1 MRPARMAAALLLL
14 GCQSAPVTR
23 SEPSATPAAALASLA
38 DDYWEWRMREF
49 PTSATRNG
57 DHRYDDRL
65 MDIGPE
71 ARLARLRDLRAF
83 RERLRALLADKLAE
97 PDRVTSDVLRVTLDL
112 EIEEPDHHFWQWS
125 VDQMFGPQ
133 VSFFQLLTFH
143 PTKTEQ
149 DIENLAA
156 RFEAFPRHL
165 DQYGRNLAEGLR
177 AKRVPPRV
185 AVERVIAQ
193 IRRHVERGAEKSPL
207 AEAIERI
214 PAETPAA
221 RREALAA
228 RLRSGLAG
236 CVLPALARL
245 GDFLEWELLP
255 ASRTEPGVC
264 HIPGGREAYAF
275 RIRQHTRDGLTPEE
289 LHRVGREELASIRK
303 EMEAIVARA
312 GPSGKTGDLAG
323 YQESVEKDPRNF
335 YDSREAVLDDARR
348 LLEEATAK
356 LPKFFGKLPKTPCVV
371 KPIEEYREKDAVA
384 AFYESPPDDLSRP
397 GVYWSNTY
405 EPGTRSRVNMPALTV
420 HEAVPGHHL
429 QLALATEAKGLPA
442 FRRHGGFTAF
452 VEGWGLYS
460 ERLADEMGMYKS
472 DLDRFGM
479 LTFQAWRATRLVVDT
494 GLHAMGWTRDQAL
507 AVMKDNLAISDAE
520 IENELDRYIIWP
532 GQALAYK
539 VGQREIQA
547 LRAEAEKA
555 LGAKFDLRAFHD
567 AVLANGAIPLETLRT
582 AVRRW
587 IEKARQRG

>member
-1 MRPARMAAALLLL
+1 MAAAALALL

-23 SEPSATPAAALASLA
+23 SEPPATPAAALARLA

-65 MDIGPE
+65 TDVGPE
-71 ARLARLRDLRAF
+71 ARAARGRDLRAF
-83 RERLRALLADKLAE
+83 RERLAALPADRLSE
-97 PDRVTSDVLRVTLDL
+97 PDRVTADVLKVTLDL
-112 EIEEPDHHFWQWS
+112 EIEEPDHGFWQWN

-143 PTKTEQ
+143 PTGTEQ
-149 DIENLAA
+149 DLENLAA
-156 RFEAFPRHL
+156 RLEAFPRHL
-165 DQYGRNLAEGLR
+165 DQYRRNLAEGLR
-177 AKRVPPRV
+177 EKRVPPRV

-193 IRRHVERGAEKSPL
+193 IRRHVERGADKSPL
-207 AEAIERI
+207 AEALARI

-236 CVLPALARL
+236 CVLPALSRL
-245 GDFLEWELLP
+245 GDFLERELLP
-255 ASRTEPGVC
+255 VSRTEPGVC

-275 RIRQHTRDGLTPEE
+275 RIRQHTRDGLTAEE
-289 LHRVGREELASIRK
+289 LHRVGLEEVASIRK
-303 EMEAIVARA
+303 EMETIAARA
-312 GPSGKTGDLAG
+312 ERPGDLNG
-323 YQESVEKDPRNF
+323 YLEFVEKDPRNF
-335 YDSREAVLDDARR
+335 YATREEVLDDARR

-356 LPKFFGKLPKTPCVV
+356 LPRFFGKLPKTPCVV
-371 KPIEEYREKDAVA
+371 KPIEEYRERDAVA
-384 AFYESPPDDLSRP
+384 AFYEGPPEDLSRP

-405 EPGTRSRVNMPALTV
+405 EPGTRSRYNMTALTV

-429 QLALATEAKGLPA
+429 QIALATESKGLPA
-442 FRRHGGFTAF
+442 FRRHGGFTAY
-452 VEGWGLYS
+452 VEGWALYT
-460 ERLADEMGMYKS
+460 ERLADEMGMYRT
-472 DLDRFGM
+472 DLERLGM
-479 LTFQAWRATRLVVDT
+479 LTYQAWRATRLVVDT
-494 GLHAMGWTRDQAL
+494 GLHAKGWSRDQAL
-507 AVMKDNLAISDAE
+507 AVMKENLAISEPE
-520 IENELDRYIIWP
+520 IVNEVDRYIIWP

-555 LGAKFDLRAFHD
+555 LGGKFDLRAFHD
-567 AVLANGAIPLETLRT
+567 TVLANGAIPLETLRG

-587 IEKARQRG
+587 IESRQRS